1 MCYIAFPM
9 AVEPSAVQ
17 ERFFPGL
24 ETSQVAIVSIFPT
37 RRRRVRR
44 DSGQAA
50 SSVYVTVTSCAS
62 PVWRI
67 RLCQLHDVLLAVSSL
82 ASRKCGHCPGRFG
95 GGEILVGLELSRLVS
110 VGVPVPCP
118 RLASPL
124 VSVRSSSIDLGV
136 PSFLPWRFGSHP
148 WIRTVRASS
157 LWASGPFPSLLFD
170 RCLWFPLFL
179 SVLSRE
185 ATSRLY
191 LGCSGGSLALSSV
204 TSIVLLD

>member
-24 ETSQVAIVSIFPT
+24 ETSQVATVSIFPT

-118 RLASPL
+118 RLASPRL
-124 VSVRSSSIDLGV
+124 SSRSGPRPSTSVSL
-136 PSFLPWRFGSHP
+136 PSFPGGLALILGSARWEPLPSEP
-148 WIRTVRASS
+148 LV
-157 LWASGPFPSLLFD
+157 PFPLYFLIVV
-170 RCLWFPLFL
+170 CGFPC
-179 SVLSRE
+179 SSRFYQGK
-185 ATSRLY
+185 RLH
-191 LGCSGGSLALSSV
+191 GS
-204 TSIVLLD
+204 I

>member
-1 MCYIAFPM
+1 MCYSLSHGCRAFCSPG
-9 AVEPSAVQ
+9 EI
-17 ERFFPGL
+17 FPGS
-24 ETSQVAIVSIFPT
+24 EASQVAIVSIFPT
-37 RRRRVRR
+37 GRRRVRR

-50 SSVYVTVTSCAS
+50 SSVYVTVTFCAS

-67 RLCQLHDVLLAVSSL
+67 RLCQLHDVLLAVSSP

-136 PSFLPWRFGSHP
+136 PSFLPLRFGSHP
-148 WIRTVRASS
+148 LIRTVRASS

-179 SVLSRE
+179 SVPSRE